1 MQIIVGDRQRAMGVG
16 GAMPHFYFHV
26 SNGTGFVRDEE
37 GRELADVGEARGR
50 ALHDIRSILSEEIKA
65 GVVDLRGRLDVADG
79 SGNVIVAIPFEE
91 AVELH
96 LEDAV
101 PPTGDDGREGP

>member
-37 GRELADVGEARGR
+37 GRELANDGDAKKGSREA
-50 ALHDIRSILSEEIKA
+50 A
-65 GVVDLRGRLDVADG
+65 
-79 SGNVIVAIPFEE
+79 
-91 AVELH
+91 
-96 LEDAV
+96 
-101 PPTGDDGREGP
+101 

>member
-1 MQIIVGDRQRAMGVG
+1 M
-16 GAMPHFYFHV
+16 
-26 SNGTGFVRDEE
+26 
-37 GRELADVGEARGR
+37 
-50 ALHDIRSILSEEIKA
+50 
-65 GVVDLRGRLDVADG
+65 VDLRGRLDVADG

-91 AVELH
+91 AVKLH